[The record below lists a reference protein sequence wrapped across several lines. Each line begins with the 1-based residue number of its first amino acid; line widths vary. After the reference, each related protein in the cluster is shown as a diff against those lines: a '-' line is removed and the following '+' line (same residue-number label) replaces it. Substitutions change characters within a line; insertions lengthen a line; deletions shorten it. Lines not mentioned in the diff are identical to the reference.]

1 MLKDITLGQYFPG
14 DTVIHKL
21 DPRTKLIL
29 VIVFIVALFLAVDW
43 ISYAFMFLV
52 TAACIKVSTI
62 RLKSILKGLKPL
74 IFIICFTGILNLFYT
89 KGGTVLLDWWIFTI
103 TTEGIKRAFLMVV
116 RIMLLITGTFLLTY
130 TTSPIALTDGLEILL
145 NPLKKI
151 KVPVHEMSM
160 IMSMAL
166 RFIPT
171 LIEET
176 DKIMSAQKARGADF
190 STGKITDRAKAL
202 LPLLVPLFVSS
213 FRRADELA
221 VAMESRCYHGGEGR
235 TRMNALR
242 MARRDGLRIPVVYN
256 CGGYETVETLRLL
269 DGLVDIYLP
278 DFKYYSTYYAGL
290 YSGAPDYPD
299 VAREALTEMVRQTGA
314 PQFDAAGLMTRGTVV
329 RHLMLP
335 GLAGDTAQVLRYL
348 AEHFGDRIL
357 VRLMRQYTPFG
368 MEAYPE
374 LDRKITD
381 SEYED
386 AVHLF
391 SDLGLAGFLQDGESI
406 SESFIPA
413 FDGQGV

>member
-176 DKIMSAQKARGADF
+176 DRIMSAQKARGADF

-235 TRMNALR
+235 TRMNSLH
-242 MARRDGLRIPVVYN
+242 MARRDVLA
-256 CGGYETVETLRLL
+256 
-269 DGLVDIYLP
+269 
-278 DFKYYSTYYAGL
+278 F
-290 YSGAPDYPD
+290 
-299 VAREALTEMVRQTGA
+299 
-314 PQFDAAGLMTRGTVV
+314 
-329 RHLMLP
+329 
-335 GLAGDTAQVLRYL
+335 LAGAVVLGAMIAMNVY
-348 AEHFGDRIL
+348 GI
-357 VRLMRQYTPFG
+357 
-368 MEAYPE
+368 
-374 LDRKITD
+374 
-381 SEYED
+381 
-386 AVHLF
+386 
-391 SDLGLAGFLQDGESI
+391 
-406 SESFIPA
+406 
-413 FDGQGV
+413 